1 MEVAAAEVPLRRIL
15 FGGIDGLFQRDEV
28 EALLAE
34 VHEHE
39 VDGEAM
45 EPGGE
50 GRLAAEAADLAEEME
65 EGLLGHVFSLRDIPQ
80 HAEAEG
86 VNTTL
91 VESIQLGKCVS
102 ISIFCGLN
110 RFGFTGDRGISFE

>member
-15 FGGIDGLFQRDEV
+15 FRGIDGLFQRDEV
-28 EALLAE
+28 EAFFAE

-39 VDGEAM
+39 VDCEAM
-45 EPGGE
+45 EPSRE
-50 GRLAAEAADLAEEME
+50 GRLAAEAADLAEEVE
-65 EGLLGHVFSLRDIPQ
+65 EGLLGHVFSLRDITQ

-91 VESIQLGKCVS
+91 VEGIKLGKCVS
-102 ISIFCGLN
+102 ISIFCGFD
-110 RFGFTGDRGISFE
+110 RFCFSGDRG